1 MSTALRL
8 FSAEY
13 YDGQMERTLAAAY
26 ADAADIGEALAVARR
41 IRRPNPDR
49 WYRAWS
55 ERAQAV
61 GERAEESL
69 KSGERASARAALL
82 RASEYHRQS
91 YFFLRHDL
99 ADPRLQQAY
108 RAHVETFRSALEL
121 MIHPAETTAI
131 PYQNTDL
138 KGYFYAPDS
147 SAEPRPTVLLP
158 CGYDSTAESGWSSV
172 PAALQRGY
180 NALVFEGPGQGA
192 ALYEQ
197 GLVFRPDYEHVLTPA
212 IDWLI
217 PRPDVDPAKL
227 ILIGR
232 SFAGYLAPRAATAE
246 HRIAALVCDPAQPD
260 LAARLPGGW
269 ASRFVGPI
277 AALQMRLSRDRAE
290 FFGSRMAAHGISD
303 VGTYLDEMRRYTMI
317 DKASQI
323 TCPTLAVECE
333 GDFVGGGGQSLVD
346 AVSGPAELIRLSADS
361 GAGGHCGGVG
371 QRVWEAAVYGWIGRV
386 ILKGAIPS
394 DLDRG
399 SRSTADRN
407 ESGRDHEQHCK
418 DQHQAAEPDR

>member
-1 MSTALRL
+1 MSRALR
-8 FSAEY
+8 FSDEY

-26 ADAADIGEALAVARR
+26 VDAADFGEALAVARR
-41 IRRPNPDR
+41 IRRPNPQR
-49 WYRAWS
+49 WHRAWS
-55 ERAQAV
+55 ERARTVAA
-61 GERAEESL
+61 RADESL
-69 KSGERASARAALL
+69 RSGELASARTAFL

-99 ADPRLQQAY
+99 ADPRLQAAY

-121 MIHPAETTAI
+121 MSHPAETAAI
-131 PYQNTDL
+131 PYASTQL

-147 SAEPRPTVLLP
+147 SGEPRPTVLLP

-180 NALVFEGPGQGA
+180 NAFVFEGPGQGA

-197 GLVFRPDYEHVLTPA
+197 GLVFRPDFEHVLTPT

-217 PRPDVDPAKL
+217 QRSDVEADKL

-232 SFAGYLAPRAATAE
+232 SFAGYLAPRAATVE
-246 HRIAALVCDPAQPD
+246 HRISVLVCDPAQPD

-269 ASRFVGPI
+269 VGRFVAPI
-277 AALQMRLSRDRAE
+277 AALQMRLSQDRAE
-290 FFGSRMAAHGISD
+290 FFGSRIAAHGISD
-303 VGTYLDEMRRYTMI
+303 VAAYIDEMRRYTML
-317 DKASQI
+317 DRASEI
-323 TCPTLAVECE
+323 TCPTLAIECE

-361 GAGGHCGGVG
+361 GAGGHCGGLG
-371 QRVWEAAVYGWIGRV
+371 QRVWEAEVYGWIGRV
-386 ILKGAIPS
+386 IHRAEMTP
-394 DLDRG
+394 D
-399 SRSTADRN
+399 TARV
-407 ESGRDHEQHCK
+407 
-418 DQHQAAEPDR
+418 